1 VEEDI
6 SHALSGL
13 TLEETVRVISGRM
26 SDVLQGMACMEDRLG
41 EIQQSL
47 VGDDSDSESE
57 CMRDGEA

>member
-13 TLEETVRVISGRM
+13 TPEETVRVIAGRM
-26 SDVLQGMACMEDRLG
+26 FDVLQGMACVEARLS

-47 VGDDSDSESE
+47 VGDDSDSDSE
-57 CMRDGEA
+57 CKRDGEA